1 MATKIKLTDNEKKG
15 ITDDNLSQVKDN
27 DDKEPEEDDMVELG
41 TQLEIS
47 VESMA

>member
-15 ITDDNLSQVKDN
+15 ITDDNLSQVKD